1 MGHIFVGL
9 VRERERP
16 GTVAHAIAVT
26 CLAGN
31 DGGVG
36 VAGKEADGR
45 VRVRHVIGGTLERC

>member
-26 CLAGN
+26 RLAGN
-31 DGGVG
+31 DGSVG